1 MVGLKICG
9 VTRAEDLRRC
19 IELGVDAIGLNLWPG
34 SRRHLSLDAAEAMLR
49 AADVRTGSDESPTR
63 VGVFVDAALAEVE
76 AAVKRLG
83 LALIQPHGDAPVE
96 PYAALA
102 AGLGVGWIWVIRGT
116 PALSTLRVPSPAPSW
131 ILLDAAVPG
140 YGGVGVRT
148 DWAWAREAVQHLAA
162 IPVWLAGGVTPE
174 NAAAAI
180 AEVRPAG
187 LDVASG
193 SERAGATRGE
203 KDPAKIA
210 ALVDICRA
218 AGL

>member
-34 SRRHLSLDAAEAMLR
+34 SRRHLSLDAAETMLR
-49 AADVRTGSDESPTR
+49 SADVQIDSDESPTR

-76 AAVKRLG
+76 AAVERLG

-116 PALSTLRVPSPAPSW
+116 P
-131 ILLDAAVPG
+131 
-140 YGGVGVRT
+140 
-148 DWAWAREAVQHLAA
+148 
-162 IPVWLAGGVTPE
+162 
-174 NAAAAI
+174 
-180 AEVRPAG
+180 
-187 LDVASG
+187 
-193 SERAGATRGE
+193 
-203 KDPAKIA
+203 
-210 ALVDICRA
+210 
-218 AGL
+218 